1 MMDYSKL
8 AVIIVKKLDR
18 LSSIEVGA
26 PFTDRDVEVTEELRD
41 LIDIFTNSWDD

>member
-18 LSSIEVGA
+18 LASMEVGD
-26 PFTDRDVEVTEELRD
+26 PFTDRNVEVIEELRD
-41 LIDIFTNSWDD
+41 LIDIFTNNWPD